1 MWIRWWRIWRLEA
14 EWGCSSRSCF
24 KTNDPRGKGW
34 GDSSNSSR
42 ANSKPQKALQLGLNV
57 LIDSSCEGDNCYWHE
72 FPYEAKNI
80 VSGLNDEII
89 KFNNKDDVLDYI
101 QLLKKESEEH
111 RGKGNNFST
120 LNNVYEQLPFF
131 CCNNNILDSYCQKD
145 ISRYIYSIDTNTQ
158 PYRGS

>member
-1 MWIRWWRIWRLEA
+1 M
-14 EWGCSSRSCF
+14 
-24 KTNDPRGKGW
+24 
-34 GDSSNSSR
+34 
-42 ANSKPQKALQLGLNV
+42 
-57 LIDSSCEGDNCYWHE
+57 
-72 FPYEAKNI
+72 
-80 VSGLNDEII
+80 NDEII

-158 PYRGS
+158 PYRGSYGEIPATWVSKYYIIKQALELRANKLREKAKNGNK